1 MIASLTFC
9 ASPAL
14 AQATTNS
21 PPPVAGA
28 KAAPIGTLHGLCQ
41 RILAEYPFAA
51 GALFK
56 GGELVSGDSLL
67 DEITRDLLR
76 RLNQGDASS
85 DPLIALQRDAGVE
98 LSSGAW
104 KAYLRRLLMPGS
116 VVRQIS
122 DTDIRAELPAQIG
135 RAHV

>member
-1 MIASLTFC
+1 MRISDWSSDVCSSDLLWLAARWADESHRTRDVQRLGV
-9 ASPAL
+9 AL
-14 AQATTNS
+14 AELDM
-21 PPPVAGA
+21 
-28 KAAPIGTLHGLCQ
+28 APIGTLHGLCQ

-104 KAYLRRLLMPGS
+104 KAYLRDRKS
-116 VVRQIS
+116 
-122 DTDIRAELPAQIG
+122 T
-135 RAHV
+135 